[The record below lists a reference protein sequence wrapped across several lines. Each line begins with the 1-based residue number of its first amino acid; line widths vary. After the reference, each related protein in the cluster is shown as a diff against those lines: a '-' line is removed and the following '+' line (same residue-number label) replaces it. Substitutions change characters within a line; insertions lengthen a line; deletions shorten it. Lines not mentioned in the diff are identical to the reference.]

1 MAYIN
6 PSTYPSSFGRAVRLY
21 YEERNVNTAAN
32 TSDIYWE
39 LQGYNKT
46 EDTTGWYYAGPFN
59 VTINGTKVVN
69 NLYPSGSR
77 IQLRSDTVVAKGTLA
92 NVAHNSD
99 GSMSVEAS
107 FSCDYINDASNKASG
122 SGTITLT
129 TIPRASTV
137 TAQDG
142 VFGQPWTYTVNNPA
156 AFYTRVTLT
165 IGSHTYT
172 HTYASGLVPIA
183 NFTAA
188 QTRAWADSCPDS
200 DSATMTIRVET
211 MRDEPTQGVPVEI
224 IGDTTQTI
232 TFTVPT
238 SWAPNFP
245 VPTRAGGVNTYNGLT
260 LQNLSSAQIRILAT
274 ATTGASLTSIKIT
287 GPGINQTVDNPSTL
301 TTVTTGLLTQS
312 GDLTWTITATDSR
325 GRQGTWKSQPLTVT
339 RYRLPTGT
347 LTVHRCDANGTAND
361 LGGYMTATL
370 KATIDTSISGNEG
383 TAEVKLGS
391 TSIGS
396 TSGETA
402 AFTLT
407 TSQSAASTT
416 STYTISATVT
426 DSAGGSVTITT
437 RLSTAQVLM
446 DFKAGGDGV
455 AFGGSATRSQ
465 AIEFKNWAVCAN
477 NHRQYPG
484 VQFKGTDQGSIGGW
498 VWLSTKLIG
507 SLYAGARM
515 ALSEYSYDSSTGE
528 QLSTYETYRLP
539 EVDPDLAA
547 SVNYEILTEKTAA
560 TAGTWNPTINWSDG
574 TTLTTSGVVAKYQ
587 KFGKMIHYFGY
598 FNITNLGSA
607 GNKYL
612 RITLPHTVLPGE
624 NGAGPRLEAAT
635 PPANSLLIR
644 VLSTY
649 LQVVY
654 GPGAGYSRPQMS
666 TGWHSFDFWAMEA

>member
-1 MAYIN
+1 MSGYIT

-59 VTINGTKVVN
+59 ATINGTKVVN

-92 NVAHNSD
+92 NVAHNAD

-211 MRDEPTQGVPVEI
+211 MRDEPTHGVPVEI
-224 IGDTTQTI
+224 IGDTAQTVE
-232 TFTVPT
+232 FTVPT
-238 SWAPNFP
+238 SWVPT
-245 VPTRAGGVNTYNGLT
+245 VLQPTRATGVNTYNGLT
-260 LQNLSSAQIRILAT
+260 LQNLSSAQIYVSAR

-287 GPGINQTVDNPSTL
+287 GPGINQTVENPSTL
-301 TTVTTGLLTQS
+301 TTVTTGVLTQS
-312 GDLTWTITATDSR
+312 GYLTWTITATDSR

-383 TAEVKLGS
+383 AAEVKLGS

-407 TSQSAASTT
+407 TSPSAASTT
-416 STYTISATVT
+416 STYTVSATVT

-437 RLSTAQVLM
+437 KLSTAQVLM
-446 DFKAGGDGV
+446 DLKAGGDGV
-455 AFGGSATRSQ
+455 AFGGSATESNVV
-465 AIEFKNWAVCAN
+465 AIK
-477 NHRQYPG
+477 
-484 VQFKGTDQGSIGGW
+484 GGW
-498 VWLSTKLIG
+498 KLKIDTPLEVAYG
-507 SLYAGARM
+507 GTGA
-515 ALSEYSYDSSTGE
+515 SGVTQTTWSSDMTVK
-528 QLSTYETYRLP
+528 Y
-539 EVDPDLAA
+539 
-547 SVNYEILTEKTAA
+547 
-560 TAGTWNPTINWSDG
+560 SDG
-574 TTLTTSGVVAKYQ
+574 TSPTVDGKNAKMD
-587 KFGKMIHYFGY
+587 KFGPLVHIYGY
-598 FNITNLGSA
+598 FRITNLGTTGSKNLVIGGLPVTIRVPLSGTGTPFFMAAAPSDGIPLIVQVTSGGQSLTVIRGPQA
-607 GNKYL
+607 GNS
-612 RITLPHTVLPGE
+612 RATLVTGWCSFDLWG
-624 NGAGPRLEAAT
+624 LEA
-635 PPANSLLIR
+635 
-644 VLSTY
+644 
-649 LQVVY
+649 
-654 GPGAGYSRPQMS
+654 
-666 TGWHSFDFWAMEA
+666 

>member
-107 FSCDYINDASNKASG
+107 FSCEYINDASNKASG

-129 TIPRASTV
+129 TIPRVSTLA
-137 TAQDG
+137 AQDG
-142 VFGQPWTYTVNNPA
+142 VFGQAWMYTVTQYSPT
-156 AFYTRVTLT
+156 FFDTITVT
-165 IGSHTYT
+165 IGSHSYRNTVSGGGILNAIVP
-172 HTYASGLVPIA
+172 ASE
-183 NFTAA
+183 
-188 QTRAWADSCPDS
+188 TRSWADSAPNS
-200 DSATMTIRVET
+200 DSATATITIQTTVG
-211 MRDEPTQGVPVEI
+211 DPSQGGVQF
-224 IGDTTQTI
+224 IGTSTQTV
-232 TFTVPT
+232 TFSVPT
-238 SWAPNFP
+238 SWAPTFP
-245 VPTRAGGVNTYNGLT
+245 VPTRATGVNTFDGLT

-287 GPGINQTVDNPSTL
+287 GPGINQTVENPSTL

-325 GRQGTWKSQPLTVT
+325 GRQGTWKSQALTVT
-339 RYRLPTGT
+339 RYRLPTGK
-347 LTVHRCDANGTAND
+347 LTVHRCDANGNAND

-370 KATIDTSISGNEG
+370 KATIDTSISGNVAA
-383 TAEVKLGS
+383 AEVKLGS

-407 TSQSAASTT
+407 TSPSAASTT
-416 STYTISATVT
+416 STYTVSATVT

-455 AFGGSATRSQ
+455 AFGGSATESNVV
-465 AIEFKNWAVCAN
+465 AIK
-477 NHRQYPG
+477 
-484 VQFKGTDQGSIGGW
+484 GGW
-498 VWLSTKLIG
+498 KLKIDTPLEVAYG
-507 SLYAGARM
+507 GTGA
-515 ALSEYSYDSSTGE
+515 SGVTQTTWSSDMTVK
-528 QLSTYETYRLP
+528 Y
-539 EVDPDLAA
+539 
-547 SVNYEILTEKTAA
+547 
-560 TAGTWNPTINWSDG
+560 SDG
-574 TTLTTSGVVAKYQ
+574 TSPTVDGKNAKMD
-587 KFGKMIHYFGY
+587 KFGPLVHLYGY
-598 FNITNLGSA
+598 FRITNLGTTGSKNLVIGGLPVTIRVPLSGTGTPFFMAAAPSDGIPLIVQVTSGGQSLTVIRGPQA
-607 GNKYL
+607 GNS
-612 RITLPHTVLPGE
+612 RATLVTGWCSFDLWG
-624 NGAGPRLEAAT
+624 LEA
-635 PPANSLLIR
+635 
-644 VLSTY
+644 
-649 LQVVY
+649 
-654 GPGAGYSRPQMS
+654 
-666 TGWHSFDFWAMEA
+666 